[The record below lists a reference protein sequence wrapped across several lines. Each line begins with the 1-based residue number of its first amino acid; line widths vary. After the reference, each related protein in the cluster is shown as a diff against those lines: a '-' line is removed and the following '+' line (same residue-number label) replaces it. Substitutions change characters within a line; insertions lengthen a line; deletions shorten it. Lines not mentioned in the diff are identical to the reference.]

1 MRKINNF
8 NSVMAILAG
17 INTASCHRLKFTRE
31 GLSQKSRDVR
41 NYITYIEYKYSLYEY
56 NFIDF
61 KRTI

>member
-1 MRKINNF
+1 MRMINNF

-41 NYITYIEYKYSLYEY
+41 NYITLNINTHYMNIIL
-56 NFIDF
+56 
-61 KRTI
+61 

>member
-31 GLSQKSRDVR
+31 GLSQKSRDVSY
-41 NYITYIEYKYSLYEY
+41 YILIH
-56 NFIDF
+56 
-61 KRTI
+61 